1 MHELGIAS
9 RMLSDVLERANGAKL
24 KRITL
29 SVGVLSGVSR
39 ESLRF
44 CMDLAL
50 EERSISG
57 VEVKTLLAPLVY
69 ACECGHEY
77 LPAKPWDACPF
88 CGKLERKAKG
98 AKVCEVESF
107 ELAN

>member
-1 MHELGIAS
+1 MGIAS

-44 CMDLAL
+44 CMDIAL
-50 EERSISG
+50 EERNMAG

-69 ACECGHEY
+69 ACRCGNEY
-77 LPAKPWDACPF
+77 APAKPWDACPL
-88 CGKLERKAKG
+88 CGKLEREAKG
-98 AKVCEVESF
+98 ARGCEVESF